1 MPPEPPIA
9 ESPIAASRIPVET
22 PRLLT
27 VEQEAG
33 RLLILRTLT
42 AWSTLRSM
50 LGTARLRLGL
60 VVVLSLLFWASL
72 YGLFFEAFGFL
83 ESLNLD
89 VISLLFNTF
98 FSSLFVMLV
107 FSTGI
112 LLYSGLYGSAEARL
126 LLTLPVR
133 PEAIF
138 SHKFQ
143 EAVWFSSWGFI
154 LLGSPMLV
162 AYGQVH
168 GGAWTYY
175 ALMLPFMIS
184 FVVIPA
190 TLGGM
195 LCLWLVGWIP
205 KLRLHALSIGL
216 LASSLIAAWVA
227 WSVLAAGG
235 SDRLDAA
242 WFEQTFGRLAITE
255 QRVLPS
261 WWLSSGLTES
271 SRSGFTTPE
280 ARASLVEACKFLALL
295 IANGLLLQMLAGWL
309 ARATYRVGYSHLACE
324 APHRRRTRSGRF
336 DSLISDAGSRAT
348 RPLRLLIVKDLRLFR
363 RDVSQWSQFAI
374 FFGLL
379 ALYFFNVRSFDYNHA
394 YKSMIGFLNL
404 AVVGLILSTF
414 TTRFVYPMISLEG
427 RRFWILGLLPVHRD
441 QIVWSKF
448 LFAFL
453 GSLLPCCGLVWLS
466 DTMLGLGRSLVLVH
480 EICCVMLCMGLSG
493 IAVGLG
499 ARMPDLRESSPSKIA
514 AGFGGTLSLVISSLF
529 IMTVVIV
536 PALPTHLYF
545 ATRSLGPNV
554 VSRGVFSWLGTPGGI
569 IASVAIVVAVGLAA
583 TILPMV
589 LGLRA
594 FRRMELA

>member
-1 MPPEPPIA
+1 M
-9 ESPIAASRIPVET
+9 SGGRASVSGIRIPGDP

-33 RLLILRTLT
+33 RLLLLRTLS

-50 LGTARLRLGL
+50 LAGARLRLGL
-60 VVVLSLLFWASL
+60 VVVLSLLFWGSL
-72 YGLFFEAFGFL
+72 YGLFTEAFTFL
-83 ESLNLD
+83 ESMHAD
-89 VISLLFNTF
+89 VISLLFNAF
-98 FSSLFVMLV
+98 FSSLMVMLV

-143 EAVWFSSWGFI
+143 EAVWFSSWGFV

-162 AYGQVH
+162 AYGRVH

-195 LCLWLVGWIP
+195 LCLFLVGWIP

-235 SDRLDAA
+235 SERLNAA
-242 WFEQTFGRLAITE
+242 WFEQTFGRLAVTE

-261 WWLSSGLTES
+261 WWLSSGLIES
-271 SRSGFTTPE
+271 SRSGL
-280 ARASLVEACKFLALL
+280 ASPDERSSLAEACKFLALL

-324 APHRRRTRSGRF
+324 ATPRRQKRSGRF
-336 DSLISDAGSRAT
+336 DSLLSDVGSRAS

-363 RDVSQWSQFAI
+363 RDVSQWSQFVI

-379 ALYFFNVRSFDYNHA
+379 ALYFFNVRSFDYNNT

-466 DTMLGLGRSLVLVH
+466 DTMLGLGTPLVVVH

-536 PALPTHLYF
+536 AALPTHLYL
-545 ATRSLGPNV
+545 ATRSLGPDAAA
-554 VSRGVFSWLGTPGGI
+554 RGLFTWLGSPGGI
-569 IASVAIVVAVGLAA
+569 TASVAVVVALGLTA
-583 TILPMV
+583 TILPMF